1 MISSKTNYQLRPDFP
16 DSALRSWEAR
26 ASRLG
31 SADDTQA
38 PGLEC
43 LAAARRP
50 AQLVHYRV
58 IRVERTTN
66 GEPVAMER
74 YAAKD
79 PMSAVEGARNLQA
92 EGAGGIAFLTLDHDG
107 GSSPIKEII
116 AVFGLRPDEAKHL
129 LATG

>member
-16 DSALRSWEAR
+16 DSALRSWQGQPLQPGR
-26 ASRLG
+26 AHDEGAS
-31 SADDTQA
+31 
-38 PGLEC
+38 GLEC
-43 LAAARRP
+43 LAAARRLG
-50 AQLVHYRV
+50 QLVHYRV

-79 PMSAVEGARNLQA
+79 PMSAVESARNLQA
-92 EGAGGIAFLTLDHDG
+92 EGAGGIAFLLLDHNG

-116 AVFGLRPDEAKHL
+116 AVFGLQPEEAKQL
-129 LATG
+129 LVTG